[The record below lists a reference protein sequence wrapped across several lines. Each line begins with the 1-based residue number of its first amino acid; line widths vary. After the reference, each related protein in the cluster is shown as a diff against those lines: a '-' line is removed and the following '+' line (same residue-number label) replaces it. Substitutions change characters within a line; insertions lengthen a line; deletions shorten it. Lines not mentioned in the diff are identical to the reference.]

1 MPMSNTS
8 DILALCGIVVSVFAI
23 FAPII
28 FAKLTERK
36 NKIELDVDIS
46 ISCEIP
52 SREDDES
59 QTEDAADDGEKE

>member
-1 MPMSNTS
+1 MSNTS
-8 DILALCGIVVSVFAI
+8 DILALCGIVVSILAV

-28 FAKLTERK
+28 YAKRTESK
-36 NKIELDVDIS
+36 SKIELDVDIS

-52 SREDDES
+52 SREDDEF